1 MPALFLDYVE
11 DWSRVERFYRENY
24 SLDSIVAFAQRRPRL
39 AAGHLE
45 RLCRG
50 LYGDSGGIQK
60 LAGGAVAVLTGQQPG
75 LFSGPNYTILKAISV
90 LKIARELE
98 NRGVA
103 AVPVFWAA
111 AEDHDSQEISSTF
124 ILDRDSALREIRV
137 DLANETSSPVGF
149 LKLKGDVTTAVSE
162 CLSALPQSEFLPEI
176 RVLLE
181 SSYRPGSSPVEAFIK
196 MLSQVFSGTGLVF
209 ADPLHPELK
218 RLAAPVLEQAVR
230 MNPEIRSAVLARSR
244 DLSEAGYHEQV
255 KVDANFTG
263 LFAYRGRS
271 RQVLRPHELATD
283 SMLSPNVLLR
293 PVVQDSLFPTAVYV
307 GGPAEI
313 AYWAQA
319 AAIYPILNV
328 PMPPVFPRISATV
341 LEARV
346 GRPLKKY
353 GMEFSDVIRGRD
365 FMKRK
370 AVESVQG
377 VDLFDRLRDRFAEEL
392 DLLRPALNAV
402 DPTLVGA
409 LDNSRQKILHQVEG
423 LRTRYV
429 NAEAR
434 RNEILEKHL
443 DAIAHSLFPEKKLQ
457 ERVINIVSFLVR
469 YGSGFAGLFENAL
482 DADPGEHQVVEI

>member
-1 MPALFLDYVE
+1 
-11 DWSRVERFYRENY
+11 
-24 SLDSIVAFAQRRPRL
+24 
-39 AAGHLE
+39 
-45 RLCRG
+45 
-50 LYGDSGGIQK
+50 
-60 LAGGAVAVLTGQQPG
+60 
-75 LFSGPNYTILKAISV
+75 
-90 LKIARELE
+90 
-98 NRGVA
+98 
-103 AVPVFWAA
+103 
-111 AEDHDSQEISSTF
+111 
-124 ILDRDSALREIRV
+124 
-137 DLANETSSPVGF
+137 
-149 LKLKGDVTTAVSE
+149 
-162 CLSALPQSEFLPEI
+162 
-176 RVLLE
+176 
-181 SSYRPGSSPVEAFIK
+181 
-196 MLSQVFSGTGLVF
+196 
-209 ADPLHPELK
+209 
-218 RLAAPVLEQAVR
+218 

-271 RQVLRPHELATD
+271 RQVLRPRELGTD

-377 VDLFDRLRDRFAEEL
+377 VDRFDRLRDRFAEEL